1 MRNFK
6 KSKEIIIIMFKWF
19 KEKVLGIKPIFK
31 IKIETSWFSER
42 YFCVKFSKN
51 NGWKYEYLIE
61 DKIDINSP
69 CDELTTDIAYFAPYS
84 LESIVKNL
92 DSYEKC
98 VEYNERVYTR
108 IENINNERRSAYETH
123 LSNAKSFINSFNKK

>member
-61 DKIDINSP
+61 DKIDIYSP
-69 CDELTTDIAYFAPYS
+69 CDELITDIAYFAPS
-84 LESIVKNL
+84 SIESIVKNL

-108 IENINNERRSAYETH
+108 IENINNERRSAYDSQ
-123 LSNAKSFINSFNKK
+123 LSKAKSFINSFNKK